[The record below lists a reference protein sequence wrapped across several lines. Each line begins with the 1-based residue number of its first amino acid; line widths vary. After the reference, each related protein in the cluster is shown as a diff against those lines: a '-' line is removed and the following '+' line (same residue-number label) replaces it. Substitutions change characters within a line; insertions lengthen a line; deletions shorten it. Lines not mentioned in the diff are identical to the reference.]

1 MYYAKLIFV
10 DGVTPKQSGRDG
22 WECQMRTASEMYD
35 SEIKAPELP
44 DSPASESHSDPKP
57 EPVVAAKTEGEK
69 PKVEEVA
76 FDDDAET
83 KPVDVSGYEKALDAA
98 RGDKRR
104 AKKLWQEAKAKI
116 VEEVAKARKEAEETA
131 YQRAMQFVRPQ
142 AQASVSDAPTVPDL
156 NDTNFFDPNE
166 VKKYVAHMV
175 KTGVDSVDA
184 KWFQRNIAAARERHA
199 DFDEFETEFKKAI
212 ATNPQLGAQ
221 ADNSPDPA
229 EFAYRTGKTL
239 REMQGVGT
247 IDELRTK
254 IAAEERAKILA
265 EQGQPTPQST
275 PQTARPPLPKPSLA
289 GSRGTGI
296 GIQAAWAGPR
306 SMTDILA

>member
-116 VEEVAKARKEAEETA
+116 VEEVAKTRKEAE
-131 YQRAMQFVRPQ
+131 
-142 AQASVSDAPTVPDL
+142 
-156 NDTNFFDPNE
+156 
-166 VKKYVAHMV
+166 
-175 KTGVDSVDA
+175 
-184 KWFQRNIAAARERHA
+184 
-199 DFDEFETEFKKAI
+199 
-212 ATNPQLGAQ
+212 
-221 ADNSPDPA
+221 
-229 EFAYRTGKTL
+229 
-239 REMQGVGT
+239 
-247 IDELRTK
+247 
-254 IAAEERAKILA
+254 
-265 EQGQPTPQST
+265 
-275 PQTARPPLPKPSLA
+275 
-289 GSRGTGI
+289 
-296 GIQAAWAGPR
+296 
-306 SMTDILA
+306 